1 MEAEGDDDELQG
13 GAVGADGEHPDLP
26 TRRSEPDRG
35 GVGGLGS
42 GGGVGRYCTAG
53 YGGWRCGD
61 EEKGRQRWGMTLSEG
76 RMTPLDPAAE
86 WGGGVPLTVTAAG
99 VGRRRQGQSDPKP

>member
-35 GVGGLGS
+35 KKVGS
-42 GGGVGRYCTAG
+42 
-53 YGGWRCGD
+53 
-61 EEKGRQRWGMTLSEG
+61 
-76 RMTPLDPAAE
+76 DPVAK
-86 WGGGVPLTVTAAG
+86 WGGTAQLAMVAG
-99 VGRRRQGQSDPKP
+99 GMATRRRGDSDGE